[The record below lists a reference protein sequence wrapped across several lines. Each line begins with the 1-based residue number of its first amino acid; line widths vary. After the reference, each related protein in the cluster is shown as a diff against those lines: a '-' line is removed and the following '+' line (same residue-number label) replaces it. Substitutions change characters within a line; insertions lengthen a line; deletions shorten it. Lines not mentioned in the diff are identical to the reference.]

1 VVAACTTGV
10 AMLIGAGVCGA
21 FLHRRLGA
29 FLPMASVIAGGAG
42 GGRRRS
48 RVGRVI
54 PFTSP
59 LMTLVEA
66 AAVGGVFL
74 VVLVA
79 TRELGKADLRSIA
92 AVRAKRGSGGEP

>member
-1 VVAACTTGV
+1 
-10 AMLIGAGVCGA
+10 MMIGAAVCGW
-21 FLHRRLGA
+21 FLHKRLGA
-29 FLPMASVIAGGAG
+29 FLPIATLVRVVAAVAAAIA
-42 GGRRRS
+42 
-48 RVGRVI
+48 VGRVI
-54 PFTSP
+54 PFKTP

-66 AAVGGVFL
+66 AVVGGVFL